1 VGTPRSDPGRGAD
14 LSDSGSVTVS
24 RMDEDSG
31 RGSTSGQSR
40 SSVAVGGSS
49 TFRRLWQPPA
59 RYEDRATDRRVT
71 FLELFFDLV
80 FVVII
85 SQLAHRLAE
94 HPSWSGV
101 GWFVFLFY
109 AVWSSWING
118 TLYHDLHT
126 TNDVSVR
133 IFTFGQMLAVT
144 LMAVY
149 VGRVPGEGAEGFAL
163 AYAANN
169 LLLVVLWFRT
179 GLHDASHRPASVP
192 YSTAYFVSATLFLIS
207 PLFAAPTRYWLWA
220 LGLGIEAMGI
230 MIAYYRWTPPA
241 IQGGDAVI
249 AATPSL
255 IERLG
260 LFVIIV
266 LGEVIV
272 GAVDGMA
279 DITPL
284 DFDGVVIGMFGVL
297 IAIGLWWIYFDLV
310 SHHAPISSRTQ
321 LWLYLHL
328 PLVMAMAA
336 GGAGV
341 LNTVEHAAEPVPDA
355 VRWLLV
361 GSLGAAVLSVALL
374 TWTLEVRRAQ
384 PELYRTAEA
393 SMLVSV
399 VLILLVGTTDWGAKG
414 SLTAMALLLLV
425 PVVAGLFVWLR
436 HSDPG
441 RVGFG

>member
-1 VGTPRSDPGRGAD
+1 MDENTDPGFDSAHSPSSGTVTGA
-14 LSDSGSVTVS
+14 
-24 RMDEDSG
+24 
-31 RGSTSGQSR
+31 
-40 SSVAVGGSS
+40 S

-59 RYEDRATDRRVT
+59 RYGDRATDRRVT

-80 FVVII
+80 FVVVI

-133 IFTFGQMLAVT
+133 VFTFGQMLAVT
-144 LMAVY
+144 LMAVF

-169 LLLVVLWFRT
+169 VLLVMLWFRT
-179 GLHDASHRPASVP
+179 GLHDPSHRPASMP
-192 YSTAYFVSATLFLIS
+192 YSTAYFLSATLFVVS
-207 PLFAAPTRYWLWA
+207 AVFETPTRYWLWA
-220 LGLGIEAMGI
+220 GGLVVEAVGLI
-230 MIAYYRWTPPA
+230 VAFHRWTPPPS
-241 IQGGDAVI
+241 QGGDAVI

-279 DITPL
+279 DLVPL
-284 DFDGVVIGMFGVL
+284 DLEAIVIGMLGVL
-297 IAIGLWWIYFDLV
+297 VAIGLWWIYFDLV
-310 SHHAPISSRTQ
+310 SHRAPVSRRTQ

-328 PLVMAMAA
+328 PLVIAMAA

-341 LNTVEHAAEPVPDA
+341 LNTVEHAAEAVPDA
-355 VRWLLV
+355 VRWLLA

-374 TWTLEVRRAQ
+374 TRTLEVRRAQ
-384 PELYRTAEA
+384 PELYRAAEG
-393 SMLVSV
+393 SMLLSV
-399 VLILLVGTTDWGAKG
+399 VLIVLVGLTEWGAKA
-414 SLTAMALLLLV
+414 SLTSMAILLLS
-425 PVVAGLFVWLR
+425 PVAAGLYVSLR
-436 HSDPG
+436 HSDPKT
-441 RVGFG
+441 VGFS